1 MKSPETELD
10 VMPAEGRASAA
21 ARSRAAERAVAPAA
35 TGVAMKKILFIAYHF
50 PPAGGGGVQ
59 RSLKFVKYLPE
70 AGYLPIVLTIEAPD
84 GRRWTPKDQALMD
97 EVPAGVEIHRVSIPD
112 EVHTPGKLER
122 AARELLGLRSRFGK
136 TWMERAIEAGTRIAE
151 KEKPDLIFVTMS
163 PFDGADAAAEI
174 SRRTGIPWVADLRDP
189 WALDEFQLHRT
200 GLHRELE
207 KAQME
212 RSLESAALVIM
223 NTPESARRV
232 KETMPRIHPEKVVS
246 LTNGYDAED
255 FAGEVPPIGG
265 GKFNIVHSGY
275 FHAEQGL
282 MERTRQ
288 RQYRLL
294 GRTIPGV
301 ERLSR
306 SHYYLLQALEQWLKE
321 APEIANEVRMHCVG
335 VLSKS
340 DQALIDASPAKE
352 LFVCSG
358 YLSHAEC
365 LRFVRGADLLFLP
378 MHKMPAGMK
387 AGLVPGKT
395 YEYMAAGRPVVATL
409 PESDARDFLTQSGT
423 GVFSPPGDVQGLL
436 AALKSQ
442 HAKWKSGDQSCDWN
456 HGFVQQFERKNLT
469 AKLAEFLN
477 HVR

>member
-1 MKSPETELD
+1 MPPVACAPE
-10 VMPAEGRASAA
+10 PAQPRT
-21 ARSRAAERAVAPAA
+21 AERAATPAA
-35 TGVAMKKILFIAYHF
+35 AGAALRKILFIAYHF

-97 EVPAGVEIHRVSIPD
+97 EVPAAVQIHRVTIPD

-122 AARELLGLRSRFGK
+122 AARELLGLRSRFGRA
-136 TWMERAIEAGTRIAE
+136 WMERAIEAGTRIAVQ
-151 KEKPDLIFVTMS
+151 EKPDLIFVTMS

-212 RSLESAALVIM
+212 RALESAALVIM

-232 KETMPRIHPEKVVS
+232 KETMPRIRPDRVVS

-255 FAGEVPPIGG
+255 FAGEVPPLGG

-282 MERTRQ
+282 MEQARQ

-306 SHYYLLQALEQWLKE
+306 SHFYLLKALERWLEE
-321 APEIANEVRMHCVG
+321 APEIADEVRMHCVG

-340 DQALIDASPAKE
+340 DQALIDASPAKG

-395 YEYMAAGRPVVATL
+395 YEYMAAGRPVLATL
-409 PESDARDFLTQSGT
+409 PESDARDFLAHTGT
-423 GVFSPPGDVQGLL
+423 GVFSPPGDVDGLL
-436 AALKSQ
+436 AALIDQ
-442 HAKWKSGDQSCDWN
+442 HAKWKSGDWSCDWN
-456 HGFVQQFERKNLT
+456 GEFVRQFERKNLT
-469 AKLAEFLN
+469 SRLAEFLD

>member
-1 MKSPETELD
+1 MKSPDIEQDL
-10 VMPAEGRASAA
+10 MPS
-21 ARSRAAERAVAPAA
+21 RSRATDHSAAPAA

-50 PPAGGGGVQ
+50 PPSGGGGVQ
-59 RSLKFVKYLPE
+59 RSLKFVKYLPG

-97 EVPAGVEIHRVSIPD
+97 EVPPAVKIHRVTIPD

-122 AARELLGLRSRFGK
+122 AVRELLGMRSRFGR
-136 TWMERAIEAGTRIAE
+136 TWMERAIEAGTRIALE
-151 KEKPDLIFVTMS
+151 EKPDLIFVTMS

-200 GLHRELE
+200 GLHRQLE

-212 RSLESAALVIM
+212 RSLSSAALVIM

-232 KETMPRIHPEKVVS
+232 KETMPRIHPDKVVS

-255 FAGEVPPIGG
+255 FAGEAPPLGG

-282 MERTRQ
+282 MEQSRE

-306 SHYYLLQALEQWLKE
+306 SHFYLLKALEKWLLE
-321 APEIANEVRMHCVG
+321 APEIAAEVRMHCVG
-335 VLSKS
+335 VLSKA
-340 DQALIDASPAKE
+340 DQALIDASPAKC

-395 YEYMAAGRPVVATL
+395 YEYMAAGRPVLATL
-409 PESDARDFLTQSGT
+409 PESDARDFLSQT
-423 GVFSPPGDVQGLL
+423 GSAVFSPPGDVDGLL
-436 AALKSQ
+436 ASLKSQ
-442 HAKWKSGDQSCDWN
+442 HAKWKSGAPSCDWN
-456 HGFVQQFERKNLT
+456 GEFVRQFERRNLT
-469 AKLAEFLN
+469 AKLAEFLA
-477 HVR
+477 RIP

>member
-1 MKSPETELD
+1 MRK
-10 VMPAEGRASAA
+10 V
-21 ARSRAAERAVAPAA
+21 
-35 TGVAMKKILFIAYHF
+35 LFIAYHF
-50 PPAGGGGVQ
+50 PPSGGGGVQ

-70 AGYLPIVLTIEAPD
+70 AGYLPIVLTTEAPD

-97 EVPAGVEIHRVSIPD
+97 EVPPEVQIHRVAIPD
-112 EVHTPGKLER
+112 EVHVPGKLER
-122 AARELLGLRSRFGK
+122 AARELLGLRSRFGR
-136 TWMERAIEAGTRIAE
+136 TWMEQVIEAGTRIAAQQ
-151 KEKPDLIFVTMS
+151 KPDLIFVTMS

-200 GLHRELE
+200 GLHREME
-207 KAQME
+207 KAQMQ

-232 KETMPRIHPEKVVS
+232 KETMPRIAPERVVS

-255 FAGEVPPIGG
+255 FSGDAPPIGG
-265 GKFNIVHSGY
+265 GRFNIVHSGY

-282 MERTRQ
+282 TERSRQ

-306 SHYYLLQALEQWLKE
+306 SHYYLLQAMEKWLAE
-321 APEIANEVRMHCVG
+321 APDIASEVRMHCVG
-335 VLSKS
+335 VLSRS

-352 LFVCSG
+352 LFACSG

-365 LRFVRGADLLFLP
+365 LHYVRGADLLFLP
-378 MHKMPAGMK
+378 MHKMPEGMK

-395 YEYMAAGRPVVATL
+395 YEYMAAGRPVLATL
-409 PESDARDFLTQSGT
+409 PASDARDFLEYAGT
-423 GVFSPPGDVQGLL
+423 GVFCDPGDVNGLL
-436 AALKSQ
+436 AELKDQ
-442 HAKWKSGDQSCDWN
+442 HAKWKSGQQSCDWN
-456 HGFVQQFERKNLT
+456 AEFVRQFERKNLT
-469 AKLAEFLN
+469 ADLAEFFDQ
-477 HVR
+477 VR